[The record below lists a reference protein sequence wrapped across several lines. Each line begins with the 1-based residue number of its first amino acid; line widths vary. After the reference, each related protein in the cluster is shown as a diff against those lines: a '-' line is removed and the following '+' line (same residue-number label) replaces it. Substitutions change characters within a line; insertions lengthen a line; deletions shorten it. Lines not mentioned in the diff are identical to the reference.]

1 MFDLFNCFVL
11 QAIGL
16 SVLTKYTY
24 GNVIIT
30 FQTNVFRTS
39 ILQNII
45 FVFVPIYIKVLNNL
59 QRIE

>member
-24 GNVIIT
+24 DNFIIK
-30 FQTNVFRTS
+30 FQNNVFRT
-39 ILQNII
+39 
-45 FVFVPIYIKVLNNL
+45 
-59 QRIE
+59 

>member
-11 QAIGL
+11 QTIGL

-24 GNVIIT
+24 GDFIIKS
-30 FQTNVFRTS
+30 QTNVFRTL

-45 FVFVPIYIKVLNNL
+45 FVFVPIYIKVLNIL
-59 QRIE
+59 QRI

>member
-1 MFDLFNCFVL
+1 MFDVFNCFVL
-11 QAIGL
+11 QTIGF

-24 GNVIIT
+24 GNFIIT

-59 QRIE
+59 QRTE